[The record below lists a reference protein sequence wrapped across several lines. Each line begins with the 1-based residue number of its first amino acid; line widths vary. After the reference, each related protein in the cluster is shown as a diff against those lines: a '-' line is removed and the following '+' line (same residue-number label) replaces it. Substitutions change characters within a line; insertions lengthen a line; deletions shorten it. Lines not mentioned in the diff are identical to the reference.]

1 MRKAI
6 MFLGTILIAAVI
18 LISGSAVATWH
29 YAVAVDHYAF
39 CTNPDEALDAP
50 DGVYASIGVDGPPT
64 ILGVIF
70 LDLGLYN
77 GMETNQQFWVF
88 ARSDV
93 PEEYRVRVLEEDFK
107 NPSSWEY
114 GYDDADEDFY
124 TPSLGGL
131 FRYIEIQGW
140 TGGGY
145 DPVNGP
151 EIDAVG
157 FEV

>member
-6 MFLGTILIAAVI
+6 MILGTILIATVI

-50 DGVYASIGVDGPPT
+50 DGVYATIGVDGPPT
-64 ILGVIF
+64 ILGTIF
-70 LDLGLYN
+70 LDLGVYN
-77 GMETNQQFWVF
+77 GMGDNQQFWVF

-93 PEEYRVRVLEEDFK
+93 QEEYKVIIYTEGFETWVVCG
-107 NPSSWEY
+107 Y

-124 TPSLGGL
+124 TPSLGETW
-131 FRYIEIQGW
+131 RYIEIQGW
-140 TGGGY
+140 SGGGY